1 MEIYSDSQS
10 EKELPEDYFNITEVA
25 RDEELFIK
33 TLKNVL
39 NKPTNLESEDD
50 LKEKKIYLIQAN
62 KLKKSEEKEDI
73 IISNDNY
80 GIKDKIKGEFQLFNQ
95 LSQEYNYN
103 QLYSEDLI
111 FKVINK
117 EPPSS
122 DADKKNHKRK
132 KMADKMRKRIKSDW
146 CSKILNNLN
155 ERLKPLN
162 LSFCR
167 LSQCEITNVAKEE
180 NNKILKMT
188 LKEFILYRPFDI
200 YKQKEGKKEKVIE
213 NWKKNKELLEFL
225 ENNKDICIKFNLDN
239 ILNTSMKDIY
249 NEYLISDEFQKSIE
263 ELKDEGNYYE
273 YIKKYMNTAKNLVDY
288 YSL

>member
-1 MEIYSDSQS
+1 MEISSDSQS
-10 EKELPEDYFNITEVA
+10 EKELPEGCINITEVA
-25 RDEELFIK
+25 RDEDLFIK

-39 NKPTNLESEDD
+39 NEPINLESEDD
-50 LKEKKIYLIQAN
+50 LKEEEIYLIQAN

-73 IISNDNY
+73 IISNDKY
-80 GIKDKIKGEFQLFNQ
+80 GIKAQIKGEFQLFNQ
-95 LSQEYNYN
+95 WSQEYNYSE
-103 QLYSEDLI
+103 LYGKDLI

-117 EPPSS
+117 ESPSS
-122 DADKKNHKRK
+122 DTDKKNHKRK
-132 KMADKMRKRIKSDW
+132 NMPDIMRKRIKSDW
-146 CSKILNNLN
+146 CSKILINLN

-200 YKQKEGKKEKVIE
+200 YPQKKGKKDKDIA

>member
-39 NKPTNLESEDD
+39 NEPTNLESEDD

-73 IISNDNY
+73 IISNDKY
-80 GIKDKIKGEFQLFNQ
+80 GIKAQIKGEFQLFNQ
-95 LSQEYNYN
+95 WSQEYNYSE
-103 QLYSEDLI
+103 LYGKDLI

-117 EPPSS
+117 ESPSS
-122 DADKKNHKRK
+122 DTDKKNHKRK
-132 KMADKMRKRIKSDW
+132 NIPDIMRKRIKSDW
-146 CSKILNNLN
+146 CSKILINLN

-167 LSQCEITNVAKEE
+167 LSQCEITNVEKEE

-200 YKQKEGKKEKVIE
+200 YPQKKGKKDKDIA

>member
-1 MEIYSDSQS
+1 MEISSDSSS
-10 EKELPEDYFNITEVA
+10 EKELPEDYFNITEVP

-33 TLKNVL
+33 TLKNL
-39 NKPTNLESEDD
+39 LDEPINPESEDD
-50 LKEKKIYLIQAN
+50 LEEEKIYLIQAN
-62 KLKKSEEKEDI
+62 KLKKSGEKKDI
-73 IISNDNY
+73 IIPNDNY
-80 GIKDKIKGEFQLFNQ
+80 GIKDKLKGEFQLFHQ
-95 LSQEYNYN
+95 WSEEYNYKK
-103 QLYSEDLI
+103 LYGKNLI
-111 FKVINK
+111 FKEISP

-122 DADKKNHKRK
+122 DTDKKNHKRK
-132 KMADKMRKRIKSDW
+132 KMADNMRKRIKSDW

-162 LSFCR
+162 LNFCR

-180 NNKILKMT
+180 NCKILKMT

-200 YKQKEGKKEKVIE
+200 YPQKEGKKEKDIE

-225 ENNKDICIKFNLDN
+225 ENNKDIYIKFNLDN

>member
-1 MEIYSDSQS
+1 MEISSDSSS
-10 EKELPEDYFNITEVA
+10 EKELPEDYFNITEVP

-39 NKPTNLESEDD
+39 DEPTNPECEDD

-80 GIKDKIKGEFQLFNQ
+80 GIKDKIKGE
-95 LSQEYNYN
+95 
-103 QLYSEDLI
+103 

-162 LSFCR
+162 LNFCR

-180 NNKILKMT
+180 NCKILKMT

-200 YKQKEGKKEKVIE
+200 YPQKEGKKEKDIE

-273 YIKKYMNTAKNLVDY
+273 YIKKYMNTAKNFVDY